1 MRKLHYYATIVLF
14 LFITGCV
21 QSVGTRYD
29 NTMQNGYISIR
40 NSSDINAQTSD
51 KKNTKYKANN
61 ALTNNNKGKITDNC
75 DEENNAQTSADE
87 LNNTT
92 NNGKLEKKLAQR
104 EKQKRISTQS
114 KIDHALELCQ
124 TAQELWEKGE
134 LENALTELDKAY
146 STILELDTNAHPEFN
161 QQKEDMRYMISK
173 RILEIYA
180 SRNIVVNGKY
190 NAIPLTMNKYVKEQ
204 IAQLTG
210 PDRQFLIQ
218 SIRRAGRYRP
228 FIAAEMKKAGLPEEL
243 SWLPLIESGFKIRA
257 LSKSRA
263 LGLWQFIPSTGYK
276 FGLNRNYYID
286 ERLDPV
292 KSTKA
297 AIEYFKELHKIFG
310 DWSTVLAAYNCGE
323 GRVLKIIRSQNINY
337 LDNFWDL
344 FQKLPMETAMYVPR
358 FLAVLHIM
366 KNPAKYHIVVKN
378 PLKPIKFKKF
388 TIKKQIRLKDIAK
401 AIHCNYKILKDLNP
415 ELRYALLPPEEYEL
429 RIPASKADTFLAKLD
444 EIKVS
449 YHPPARYVYHRVR
462 AGETLSC
469 IAKRFHT
476 TIRKIALL
484 NGISRQNLI
493 SRGKVLKIPGP
504 SYNAPFA
511 YISGSK
517 KTIHKKPFKYVVK
530 RGDNLWLIARR
541 YTSTTKKIMAANHLS
556 SSALHINQVLII
568 PPSGNYAQQ
577 KNNTTTYWVKS
588 GDTPFTIAQKYNM
601 RLNRLLSLNH
611 LTKSSTI
618 YPGQRLLVE

>member
-1 MRKLHYYATIVLF
+1 MRKIYYAILIVLSL
-14 LFITGCV
+14 LFTGCV
-21 QSVGTRYD
+21 QSV
-29 NTMQNGYISIR
+29 NTQSACNFPGESVSAVNSVTKHSLPTNSNKNTNTGIENSRPSGNNGGS
-40 NSSDINAQTSD
+40 NSS
-51 KKNTKYKANN
+51 
-61 ALTNNNKGKITDNC
+61 NNKLCKKSLKSSSDSP
-75 DEENNAQTSADE
+75 ALSS
-87 LNNTT
+87 LNQEPVT
-92 NNGKLEKKLAQR
+92 ED
-104 EKQKRISTQS
+104 KQQGISTQN

-124 TAQELWEKGE
+124 SAQDLWEKGE
-134 LENALTELDKAY
+134 LENALSKLDSAY
-146 STILELDTNAHPEFN
+146 STILSLDINNHPEFN

-190 NAIPLTMNKYVKEQ
+190 NEIPLTTNKYVKQQ

-210 PDRQFLIQ
+210 PDRSFFIQ
-218 SIRRAGRYRP
+218 SLRRSGRYRP
-228 FIAAEMKKAGLPEEL
+228 YIVSELKKAGLPVEL

-323 GRVLKIIRSQNINY
+323 GRVLRIIRQQNINY

-366 KNPAKYHIVVKN
+366 KDPAKYNIDIN
-378 PLKPIKFKKF
+378 DELKPVKYKIF
-388 TIKKQIRLKDIAK
+388 TIKKQLRLKDIAK
-401 AIHCNYKILKDLNP
+401 EIGCNYKLLKDLNP
-415 ELRYALLPPEEYEL
+415 ELRYALLPPDEYKL
-429 RIPASKADTFLAKLD
+429 RIPQSKADTFLAKLD
-444 EIKVS
+444 EIKLS

-462 AGETLSC
+462 KGESLSC
-469 IAKRFHT
+469 IARKFHT
-476 TIRKIALL
+476 TIRSIALL

-493 SRGKVLKIPGP
+493 SRGKVLKIAST
-504 SYNAPFA
+504 SYHGS
-511 YISGSK
+511 ISSTSGSK
-517 KTIHKKPFKYVVK
+517 RITQKKSFKYVVK
-530 RGDNLWLIARR
+530 RGDNLWLIAKR
-541 YTSTTKKIMAANHLS
+541 YSSTTKRIMAVNNLAGS
-556 SSALHINQVLII
+556 SLHINQILII
-568 PPSGNYAQQ
+568 PSRKSYTQGINA
-577 KNNTTTYWVKS
+577 TTYSVKS
-588 GDTPFTIAQKYNM
+588 GDTPFTIAKKYNM

-611 LTKSSTI
+611 LTKRSTI

>member
-1 MRKLHYYATIVLF
+1 MHKIYYTILIVLS
-14 LFITGCV
+14 LLLTSCV
-21 QSVGTRYD
+21 QTVNNQSACNLPSESVTSID
-29 NTMQNGYISIR
+29 SITKQSLPISTSKNIAHGIESSQPLAGNAGS
-40 NSSDINAQTSD
+40 NSSGNHPCKESKSSSGSPILPSLNKQSATED
-51 KKNTKYKANN
+51 KQQ
-61 ALTNNNKGKITDNC
+61 G
-75 DEENNAQTSADE
+75 
-87 LNNTT
+87 
-92 NNGKLEKKLAQR
+92 
-104 EKQKRISTQS
+104 ISTQN

-124 TAQELWEKGE
+124 SAQDLWEKGE
-134 LENALTELDKAY
+134 LENALSKLDSAY
-146 STILELDTNAHPEFN
+146 STILGLNTNDQPEFN

-190 NAIPLTMNKYVKEQ
+190 NEIPLTMNKYVKQQ

-210 PDRQFLIQ
+210 PDRSFLIQ
-218 SIRRAGRYRP
+218 SLRRSGRFRP
-228 FIAAEMKKAGLPEEL
+228 YIVSEMKKAGLPVAL

-297 AIEYFKELHKIFG
+297 AIAYFKELHKIFG

-323 GRVLKIIRSQNINY
+323 GRVLRIIRQQNINY

-366 KNPAKYHIVVKN
+366 KDPAKYNIDINDELQPVKY
-378 PLKPIKFKKF
+378 KMF

-401 AIHCNYKILKDLNP
+401 EIGCSYKLLKNLNP

-429 RIPASKADTFLAKLD
+429 RIPQSKADTFLAKLD
-444 EIKVS
+444 KIKLS

-462 AGETLSC
+462 KGESLSC
-469 IAKRFHT
+469 IARKFHT
-476 TIRKIALL
+476 SIRSIASL

-493 SRGKVLKIPGP
+493 SRGKVLKIAST
-504 SYNAPFA
+504 SYNESVSST
-511 YISGSK
+511 IGSK
-517 KTIHKKPFKYVVK
+517 RIIHKKSFKYVVK

-541 YTSTTKKIMAANHLS
+541 YSSTTKRIMAVNNLAG
-556 SSALHINQVLII
+556 SALHISQILII
-568 PPSGNYAQQ
+568 PSSKTYPHKINS
-577 KNNTTTYWVKS
+577 TTYSVKS
-588 GDTPFTIAQKYNM
+588 GDTPFTIAKKYNM

-611 LTKSSTI
+611 LTKRSTI

>member
-1 MRKLHYYATIVLF
+1 MHKIYYTILIVLA
-14 LFITGCV
+14 LLLTGCV
-21 QSVGTRYD
+21 QSV
-29 NTMQNGYISIR
+29 NTQSACKFPDESVTAVNSITKHSFPTNG
-40 NSSDINAQTSD
+40 N
-51 KKNTKYKANN
+51 NN
-61 ALTNNNKGKITDNC
+61 AITGIADPRPSDNNGDSNSGNNNLC
-75 DEENNAQTSADE
+75 
-87 LNNTT
+87 
-92 NNGKLEKKLAQR
+92 KKSLKPSSGSPILPSSSQ
-104 EKQKRISTQS
+104 EPVTEDKQQGISTQN

-124 TAQELWEKGE
+124 SAQDLWEKGE
-134 LENALTELDKAY
+134 LENALSKLDSAY
-146 STILELDTNAHPEFN
+146 STILGLDINNHPEFN

-190 NAIPLTMNKYVKEQ
+190 NEIPLTTNKYVKQQ

-210 PDRQFLIQ
+210 PDRSFFIQ
-218 SIRRAGRYRP
+218 SLRRSGRYRP
-228 FIAAEMKKAGLPEEL
+228 YIVSELKKAGLPVEL

-323 GRVLKIIRSQNINY
+323 GRVLRIIRQQNINY

-366 KNPAKYHIVVKN
+366 KNPAKYNIN
-378 PLKPIKFKKF
+378 INDELKPVKYKIF
-388 TIKKQIRLKDIAK
+388 TIKKQLRLKDIAK
-401 AIHCNYKILKDLNP
+401 EIGCNYKLLKDLNP
-415 ELRYALLPPEEYEL
+415 ELRYALLPPEEYKL
-429 RIPASKADTFLAKLD
+429 RIPQSKADTFLAKLD
-444 EIKVS
+444 EIKLS

-462 AGETLSC
+462 KGESLSC
-469 IAKRFHT
+469 IARKFHT
-476 TIRKIALL
+476 TIRSIAFL

-493 SRGKVLKIPGP
+493 SRGKVLKIAST
-504 SYNAPFA
+504 SYHE
-511 YISGSK
+511 SVSSTLGSK
-517 KTIHKKPFKYVVK
+517 RITHKKSFKYVVK
-530 RGDNLWLIARR
+530 RGDNLWLIAKR
-541 YTSTTKKIMAANHLS
+541 YASTTKRIMAVNNLDS
-556 SSALHINQVLII
+556 SSLHINQILII
-568 PPSGNYAQQ
+568 PSGKSYPQ
-577 KNNTTTYWVKS
+577 KINATTYSVKS
-588 GDTPFTIAQKYNM
+588 GDTPFTIAKKYNM

-611 LTKSSTI
+611 LTKRSTI

>member
-1 MRKLHYYATIVLF
+1 MHKIYYTILIF
-14 LFITGCV
+14 LSLLLAGCV
-21 QSVGTRYD
+21 QSV
-29 NTMQNGYISIR
+29 NTQSSCNFPGESVTAVDSITQNSLPV
-40 NSSDINAQTSD
+40 NS
-51 KKNTKYKANN
+51 KKNTTATAGVENSQPSGSN
-61 ALTNNNKGKITDNC
+61 TSNNNLCKK
-75 DEENNAQTSADE
+75 S
-87 LNNTT
+87 
-92 NNGKLEKKLAQR
+92 LESSSDTRILSSLSQKPVT
-104 EKQKRISTQS
+104 EDKQQGISTQN

-124 TAQELWEKGE
+124 SAQDLWEKGE
-134 LENALTELDKAY
+134 LENALSKLDSAY
-146 STILELDTNAHPEFN
+146 STILGLDINNHPEFN

-190 NAIPLTMNKYVKEQ
+190 NEIPLTTNKYVLQQ

-210 PDRQFLIQ
+210 PDRSFLIQ
-218 SIRRAGRYRP
+218 SLRRSGRYRP
-228 FIAAEMKKAGLPEEL
+228 YIVSEMKKAGLPVEL

-297 AIEYFKELHKIFG
+297 AIAYFKELHKIFG

-323 GRVLKIIRSQNINY
+323 GRVLRIIRQQNINY

-366 KNPAKYHIVVKN
+366 KNPAKYNININDEFKPVKY
-378 PLKPIKFKKF
+378 KVFA
-388 TIKKQIRLKDIAK
+388 IKKQIRLKDISK
-401 AIHCNYKILKDLNP
+401 EIGCNYKLLKDLNP

-429 RIPASKADTFLAKLD
+429 RIPESKADTFLAKLD
-444 EIKVS
+444 EIKLS

-462 AGETLSC
+462 KGESLSC
-469 IAKRFHT
+469 IARKFHT
-476 TIRKIALL
+476 TIRSIALL

-493 SRGKVLKIPGP
+493 SRGKVLKIAST
-504 SYNAPFA
+504 SYHE
-511 YISGSK
+511 SVSSTTGSK
-517 KTIHKKPFKYVVK
+517 KRIHKKSFKYVVK
-530 RGDNLWLIARR
+530 RGDNLWLIAKR
-541 YTSTTKKIMAANHLS
+541 YSSTTKRIMAVNNLAGS
-556 SSALHINQVLII
+556 SLHINQILII
-568 PPSGNYAQQ
+568 PSAKSYQQ
-577 KNNTTTYWVKS
+577 KINATTYSVKS
-588 GDTPFTIAQKYNM
+588 GDTPFTIAKKYNM

-611 LTKSSTI
+611 LTKRSTI

>member
-1 MRKLHYYATIVLF
+1 MRKIYCPFLIVLSF
-14 LFITGCV
+14 LLTGCV
-21 QSVGTRYD
+21 QSVGTQSSGTMPNGSVFAVQSSNKDSNIFIKSRKTTTSDITNSRLSNNSTD
-29 NTMQNGYISIR
+29 NNAKNNPPDTQTCVKSAPDSAIIISKANKPGSKEKNISIQ
-40 NSSDINAQTSD
+40 N
-51 KKNTKYKANN
+51 
-61 ALTNNNKGKITDNC
+61 
-75 DEENNAQTSADE
+75 
-87 LNNTT
+87 
-92 NNGKLEKKLAQR
+92 
-104 EKQKRISTQS
+104 

-124 TAQELWEKGE
+124 SAQEMWEKGE
-134 LENALTELDKAY
+134 LENALSKLDSAY
-146 STILELDTNAHPEFN
+146 STILELDTNEHPEFN

-190 NAIPLTMNKYVKEQ
+190 NAIPLTMNKYVKQQ
-204 IAQLTG
+204 IVQLTG
-210 PDRQFLIQ
+210 QDRSFLIQ
-218 SIRRAGRYRP
+218 SMRRAGRYRP
-228 FIAAEMKKAGLPEEL
+228 YIVSEMKKAGLPVEL

-323 GRVLKIIRSQNINY
+323 GRVLRIIRQQNINY

-366 KNPAKYHIVVKN
+366 KNPAKYNIN
-378 PLKPIKFKKF
+378 INDELKPFKYKTF

-401 AIHCNYKILKDLNP
+401 EIGCNYQTLKDLNP
-415 ELRYALLPPEEYEL
+415 ELRYALLPPEEYGL
-429 RIPASKADTFLAKLD
+429 RIPQSKADIFLAKLD
-444 EIKVS
+444 KIKLS

-462 AGETLSC
+462 RGESLSC
-469 IAKRFHT
+469 IARKFHT
-476 TIRKIALL
+476 TVRRIALL

-493 SRGKVLKIPGP
+493 SRGKVLKIAST
-504 SYNAPFA
+504 SYNES
-511 YISGSK
+511 ISYLPGSK
-517 KTIHKKPFKYVVK
+517 KITRKNSFKYVVK

-541 YTSTTKKIMAANHLS
+541 YASTTKRIMAVNNLAN
-556 SSALHINQVLII
+556 SALHINQVLRI
-568 PPSGNYAQQ
+568 PSSKADNKDTSAA
-577 KNNTTTYWVKS
+577 TYWVKS

-611 LTKSSTI
+611 LTKRSTI
-618 YPGQRLLVE
+618 YPGQKLLVE